1 MKPGLIL
8 VDIQNDYFPG
18 GRMELVGIDQASA
31 HARSLLSAFRDRG
44 LPLFHIQHVFLT
56 PDAPFFSPGTEG
68 VKINERVAP
77 LASEIV
83 IEKHFPNSF
92 RESSLLEQIKKAGV
106 DSLVICGAMSHMCI
120 DATTRHAADLGFSCS
135 VVHDACATRDVE
147 FAGST
152 VRAADVHASFMS
164 ALGWAYARL
173 TSTRD
178 FLSDFAK

>member
-18 GRMELVGIDQASA
+18 GRMELSGIEQASA
-31 HARSLLSAFRDRG
+31 NARDLLSAFRDRRW
-44 LPLFHIQHVFLT
+44 PTFHIQHVFLM
-56 PDAPFFSPGTEG
+56 PEAPFFSPGTEG
-68 VKINERVAP
+68 VKIHESVAP
-77 LASEIV
+77 LASELV

-92 RESSLLEQIKKAGV
+92 RESTLLDEIKKAGV

-120 DATTRHAADLGFSCS
+120 DATTRHAGDLGFSCS

-147 FAGST
+147 FEGKT

-164 ALGWAYARL
+164 ALGWGYARL

-178 FLSDFAK
+178 FLSAK